1 MSIRLKE
8 YREYIY
14 KDVAGTGGP
23 ERLNRVT
30 QLVLGLFGSGILLSC
45 CRAESLSTHTV
56 TGIVGESSLLP
67 CLDSKLGIKVN
78 NEIRVYWQVKSKCIY
93 AFYSGQEHPDQNYSH
108 RAKLFST
115 EFKQGNFSLL
125 LTDLQVSDEANYICL
140 IQLKTP
146 SLNYDVVL
154 QVTVTLQIAAHYKDP
169 ELTVEGEQNEGKPM
183 RLTCSSCG
191 GYPKPT
197 VHWTSGFLDIDKNRT
212 AKVYTNCSSEH
223 LCNITSTLRIHSP
236 VNNVTCKI
244 YNAKLKENKTAT
256 YVRDVHLV
264 TNKNA
269 IVSGS
274 ETHQRWT
281 IPMVIIVVILVLLA
295 IYVIRRH
302 FNKSSSDDRPA
313 QEGELDS
320 FVSSDP
326 AV

>member
-1 MSIRLKE
+1 M
-8 YREYIY
+8 
-14 KDVAGTGGP
+14 DPGV
-23 ERLNRVT
+23 RVT

-67 CLDSKLGIKVN
+67 CLDSKLGIKVS

-115 EFKQGNFSLL
+115 EFKQ
-125 LTDLQVSDEANYICL
+125 
-140 IQLKTP
+140 
-146 SLNYDVVL
+146 
-154 QVTVTLQIAAHYKDP
+154 AHYKDP
-169 ELTVEGEQNEGKPM
+169 ELTVEGEQSEGKPM

-197 VHWTSGFLDIDKNRT
+197 VHWTSGFLDIDENRT

-281 IPMVIIVVILVLLA
+281 IPMVIIVVLLVLLA
-295 IYVIRRH
+295 IYIIRRH
-302 FNKSSSDDRPA
+302 FSKSSSADDRPA